1 MQNLPNSATH
11 FSRRSAVFGYS
22 LHSIYRKA
30 CMAAALALLA
40 ISPGCAR
47 WTLDDISINK
57 LRDDRAVDID
67 KRLEGTKPIVVNPF

>member
-1 MQNLPNSATH
+1 
-11 FSRRSAVFGYS
+11 
-22 LHSIYRKA
+22 
-30 CMAAALALLA
+30 MAAALALLA